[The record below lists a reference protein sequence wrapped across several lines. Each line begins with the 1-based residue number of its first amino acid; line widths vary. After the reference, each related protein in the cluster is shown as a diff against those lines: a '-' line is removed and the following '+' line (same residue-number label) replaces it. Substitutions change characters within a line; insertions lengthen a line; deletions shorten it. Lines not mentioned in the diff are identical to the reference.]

1 MFREL
6 CGDTS
11 LENVV
16 IVTSMWDNVPLD
28 VGESRE
34 EELSSSFFKTA
45 LNKGARMVRHQNTEQ
60 SAHDIIR
67 MIMKNRPVVL
77 QIQRELVDEH
87 KNIVNTA
94 AGETINKAL
103 DEQIKWRQAQLEEV
117 QEQMVQALNEGD
129 EETRE
134 EMEEETRNLQE
145 LLKRIKED
153 SERMAS
159 NYTEEK
165 KRMEAR
171 TEKMQKKME
180 KERKKVEAEFNRQIA
195 DLNRRLQEA
204 TQSSEEERAK
214 LKKEIEDLQS
224 RINDFVKPGCCVVM

>member
-16 IVTSMWDNVPLD
+16 LVTSMWDDVPLD

-34 EELSSSFFKTA
+34 EELSSNFFKPA

-94 AGETINKAL
+94 AGETINKEL
-103 DEQIKWRQAQLEEV
+103 DEQIRWRQAQLEEV

-145 LLKRIKED
+145 LLEKIKKD
-153 SERMAS
+153 SESMAS
-159 NYTEEK
+159 NYAKEK
-165 KRMEAR
+165 KKMEAR
-171 TEKMQKKME
+171 TGKIQKEME
-180 KERKKVEAEFNRQIA
+180 KERKRVEAEFNLQIA
-195 DLNRRLQEA
+195 DLNRRLQEEI
-204 TQSSEEERAK
+204 QSSEEERAK
-214 LKKEIEDLQS
+214 LKQDIQNLQS